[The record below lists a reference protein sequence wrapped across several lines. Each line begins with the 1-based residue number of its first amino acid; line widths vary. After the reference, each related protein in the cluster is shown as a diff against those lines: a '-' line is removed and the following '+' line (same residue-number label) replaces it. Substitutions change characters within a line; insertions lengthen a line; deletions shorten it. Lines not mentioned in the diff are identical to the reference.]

1 MKQSTPLMSISPLAL
16 AVATTTAMI
25 STAGMAQESGLI
37 LEEVIVTAQKRS
49 ESVQDIAASI
59 TALQGETL
67 QEFNIFDFS
76 QVEDLTPGL
85 TLNDSSVRN
94 QTISLRGLTYDSEG
108 TANPVVDAYW
118 NGVPVRSD
126 VAFGQMYD
134 IERIEVL
141 RGPQGTL
148 QGQTSP
154 GGAIM
159 ISTRKA
165 DVGEMSGQIQTTFA
179 DNDRFA
185 TQFGINIP
193 LIEDKLAVRIAG
205 NFDENEMQGV
215 KNINTGTTQSA
226 RSKGGRVAVA
236 WEPTDRFSASLVY
249 EYDEQD
255 ANDFKDMYGSDA
267 MGNGNPKLDK
277 YDRKGLT
284 EIDQTFDN
292 RNKLTVLEMNWDM
305 TDSLALVSLTGYQDV
320 DSSDYR
326 DIDRANA
333 VPGAIQVQAVDI
345 DYDTFTQ
352 EVRLSTT
359 EPYFGWWDFIVG
371 GFYKDHNLD
380 THFYRWLSP
389 GSGLAID
396 APSIPSDREE
406 YGIFTHNTFEIT
418 DFSRIQLGVRWSEIE
433 RTNRYDFNIITV
445 PDGNHVAGLISA
457 IPDDL
462 ATETENKWTGS
473 LKYLHDL
480 NDQIM
485 VYASLDSSFRPGG
498 MTIEPRLSNPDDL
511 LYDEE
516 TSWAFEMGFKSE
528 LWEQRLQ
535 LNGAAFYQ
543 EFDGYIKRATGVL
556 IDSNGDGS
564 GDARASGIMFNG
576 DAIISGAELEA
587 TALLSENWTA
597 GGGITYVDAKYDDA
611 DVPCDGQPGDYTGAI
626 HTCSSDGR
634 IGDEPNWSAT
644 LHSQYTVPLGD
655 MEGFIR
661 GLYRFTGER
670 VDDNIKSTGA
680 DGTTDSYGIVNL
692 FIGVRDAGGS
702 WEASV
707 WANNLFDKDAE
718 ITKTAEEVMNGIG
731 TGYRQ
736 ADIIAERTLGFTA
749 RYNF

>member
-406 YGIFTHNTFEIT
+406 YGVFTHNTFEIT

-680 DGTTDSYGIVNL
+680 DGTTDSYDIVNL

>member
-406 YGIFTHNTFEIT
+406 YGVFTHNTFEIT